1 MYWGAMVTKVGLE
14 GQVLNVDLGGGMAGS
29 VVEMLVWC
37 ALAAVLLPRA
47 RLAPP
52 NIVIVTAD
60 NIGHSDIRSS
70 STNPPNVIHCLNWFL
85 LQVDGRQ

>member
-1 MYWGAMVTKVGLE
+1 MLILVA
-14 GQVLNVDLGGGMAGS
+14 GGPMACS

-47 RLAPP
+47 RPAPP

-70 STNPPNVIHCLNWFL
+70 STTPPPLPELVA
-85 LQVDGRQ
+85 VVGGR